1 MSGTPEPDRHPA
13 TAALLNEVFGFDPP
27 VGPDDLTWYY
37 DRNPAGV
44 ASVGRVEDIDGER
57 RLGNYALVPLR
68 FRCGD
73 DELTLG
79 LGVDLA
85 VLPEARGAGTFRRT
99 VEDAYARGTAD
110 GLDGILG
117 VANAQSAPR
126 MVQTL
131 GWASLPPLPVRLL
144 PPRPARTLPRTHLV
158 DPSFLASG
166 VLEDLLPA
174 QPVLPSGGW
183 APVWTPEVLRWRL
196 AKPRARY
203 VVHAGDDL
211 VAVST
216 RTVIRGVPFAVLLK
230 VLPRRPFARPVPSGG
245 VAGALARHHRTPFVV
260 HWGANAHLR
269 IRGVPLPRE
278 RMPSPLELVT
288 YAFTP
293 RLDAAG
299 LRFATFEFLDFDA
312 Y

>member
-1 MSGTPEPDRHPA
+1 VSGTPEPERHPA
-13 TAALLNEVFGFDPP
+13 TADLLNEVFGFDPP
-27 VGPDDLTWYY
+27 IGPDHLTWYY

-44 ASVGRVEDIDGER
+44 ASVGRVEDDTGAR

-68 FRCGD
+68 FRRGTE
-73 DELTLG
+73 ELVLG

-85 VLPEARGAGTFRRT
+85 VRPEARGAGTFRRT

-144 PPRPARTLPRTHLV
+144 PPRPSRALPRTHPV
-158 DPSFLASG
+158 DAALLASS
-166 VLEDLLPA
+166 LLDDLLPA
-174 QPVLPSGGW
+174 HPVLPADGW
-183 APVWTPEVLRWRL
+183 APPWTPELLRWRL

-203 VVHAGDDL
+203 VLHAGDDL

-216 RTVIRGVPFAVLLK
+216 RTVIKGVPFAVLLK
-230 VLPRRPFARPVPSGG
+230 VLPRRPLAAPVPASV

-269 IRGVPLPRE
+269 LRGVPLPRE

-293 RLDAAG
+293 RFDAAA

>member
-13 TAALLNEVFGFDPP
+13 TAALLNEVFGLDPP
-27 VGPDDLTWYY
+27 LGAEDLTWYY
-37 DRNPAGV
+37 DRNPTGV
-44 ASVGRVEDIDGER
+44 ASVGRVEDAGR
-57 RLGNYALVPLR
+57 RLGNYALVPTR
-68 FRCGD
+68 FRRGD
-73 DELTLG
+73 EELTLG

-99 VEDAYARGTAD
+99 VEDAYARGAAD

-126 MVQTL
+126 MVKTL

-144 PPRPARTLPRTHLV
+144 GPGPRPAPLAHHRV
-158 DPSFLASG
+158 DGAFLASARFDEL
-166 VLEDLLPA
+166 VPEAFPPPA
-174 QPVLPSGGW
+174 DGW
-183 APVWTPEVLRWRL
+183 APVWTRSLLRWRL

-203 VVHAGDDL
+203 VLHAGDDV

-216 RTVIRGVPFAVLLK
+216 RTSIKGLPVAVLLK
-230 VLPRRPFARPVPSGG
+230 VLARRRLDEPLSGSRIAAAVAR
-245 VAGALARHHRTPFVV
+245 RHRTPLVV
-260 HWGANAHLR
+260 HWGVNAALR
-269 IRGVPLPRE
+269 VHGLPLPRE

-288 YAFTP
+288 YSFHAGF
-293 RLDAAG
+293 DAAG
-299 LRFATFEFLDFDA
+299 LRFDAFEFLDFDA